1 MILYHFTTA
10 QNLDGITKRGLVPA
24 IGKNTDGALTL
35 GIPVVWFTSNSA
47 PLWMVSYATDICV
60 LTVDI
65 NRKRLHHWRSW
76 LPNRERNGIDQ
87 NGKPRHFVGSDI
99 LDAMSRGKESGDK
112 RLIDTNNYWIC
123 TGVVHPMH
131 ILDSQPFE
139 YNIVEDRPA
148 DTHSGAG
155 TVQ

>member
-24 IGKNTDGALTL
+24 IGKNPDQALTL

-47 PLWMVSYATDICV
+47 PLWLVSHATDMCV

-76 LPNRERNGIDQ
+76 LQNRECDGIDES
-87 NGKPRHFVGSDI
+87 GKPRHFVGIEI
-99 LDAMSRGKESGDK
+99 LETISRGKGSGDK

-123 TGVVHPMH
+123 AGVVHPMH
-131 ILDSQPFE
+131 ILDCQPFT
-139 YNIVEDRPA
+139 N
-148 DTHSGAG
+148 SN
-155 TVQ
+155 